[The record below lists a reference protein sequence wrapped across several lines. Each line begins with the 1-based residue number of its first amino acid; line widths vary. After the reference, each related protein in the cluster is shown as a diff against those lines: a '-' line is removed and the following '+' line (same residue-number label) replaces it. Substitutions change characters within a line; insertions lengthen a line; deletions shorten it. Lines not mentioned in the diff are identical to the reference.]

1 MCLQVRGQYSSLF
14 DENRNLKKDESVLL
28 ASLKT
33 REEKIKELKEKIV
46 ELEEN
51 REDTSK
57 EILIVPMQSK
67 HIETLDKAIQTQSID
82 AHVSNYICMY

>member
-57 EILIVPMQSK
+57 EILIEPMQSK